1 MGTASDPDAG
11 AVGDP
16 GGAGGGAGGPGAG
29 VAGEPAFSAGPPR
42 RADALAGAAEQRGAG
57 ADAALLGFARAL
69 RAAGV
74 DASTERVH
82 AFLRAV
88 DALRTGVRGDVYWA
102 GRLTLCGDRDDLER
116 YERVFAAYFGTGQ
129 TPARTVRSVPP
140 PRLRLVLR
148 EGPAGPRTEAP
159 EGEPQGPP
167 TASLASSAEVLRH
180 RDVAELNPAERAQVR
195 RLLAA
200 FALRGQLRRTA
211 RRRPARRG
219 TVDPH
224 RTVRELL
231 RRGGEPAL
239 LRRHAR
245 AERPRRVVLLVDVS
259 GSMAPYADALL
270 RFAHAAARGRRTEV
284 FTIGTR
290 LTRVTRELSHRDPD
304 LAMAAVAEAVPD
316 WRGGTRLGELL
327 REFLDRWGQRG
338 MARGAV
344 VVLLSD
350 GWERGDPRL
359 LAEQMRRLHRL
370 AHRVI
375 WANPRK
381 ARPGYAPFAAGMA
394 AALPSVDAFVEGHSL
409 AALERLAAVV
419 QGAEADD
426 AHRDV
431 DVDVAMG
438 VGVGVGAGT
447 ERRTTPSAGPA
458 PPPAPTPAG
467 GTAWPP

>member
-1 MGTASDPDAG
+1 MGMA
-11 AVGDP
+11 
-16 GGAGGGAGGPGAG
+16 
-29 VAGEPAFSAGPPR
+29 AF
-42 RADALAGAAEQRGAG
+42 
-57 ADAALLGFARAL
+57 LGFARAL

-74 DASTERVH
+74 DASAERVH

-88 DALRTGVRGDVYWA
+88 DVLRPGVRRDVYWA

-116 YERVFAAYFGTGQ
+116 YERVFAAYFGSGGTAAE
-129 TPARTVRSVPP
+129 PARTAPP
-140 PRLRLVLR
+140 PRLGLVVR
-148 EGPAGPRTEAP
+148 DARSRPRTSAP
-159 EGEPQGPP
+159 DEDRAPP
-167 TASLASSAEVLRH
+167 AATLASSAEVLRH
-180 RDVAELNPAERAQVR
+180 RDVADLDAAERAQLH

-200 FALRGQLRRTA
+200 FTLPGQARRTA

-219 TVDPH
+219 DVDPH

-231 RRGGEPAL
+231 RHGGEPAL

-270 RFAHAAARGRRTEV
+270 RFAHAAARGARTEV

-304 LAMAAVAEAVPD
+304 RAMAEVAAAVPD

-344 VVLLSD
+344 VLLLSD
-350 GWERGDPRL
+350 GWERDDPQL
-359 LAEQMRRLHRL
+359 LGAQMRRLHRL
-370 AHRVI
+370 AHQVI

-381 ARPGYAPFAAGMA
+381 ARPGYAPLAAGMA

-419 QGAEADD
+419 RGRGERSGACETSFR
-426 AHRDV
+426 H
-431 DVDVAMG
+431 
-438 VGVGVGAGT
+438 
-447 ERRTTPSAGPA
+447 
-458 PPPAPTPAG
+458 
-467 GTAWPP
+467 

>member
-1 MGTASDPDAG
+1 MAEAQEERRRRAEAGGDRSGTSAPG
-11 AVGDP
+11 P
-16 GGAGGGAGGPGAG
+16 GG
-29 VAGEPAFSAGPPR
+29 
-42 RADALAGAAEQRGAG
+42 RADAV
-57 ADAALLGFARAL
+57 LLGFARAL

-74 DASTERVH
+74 AVSAERTH

-88 DALRTGVRGDVYWA
+88 DVLRPGRRADVYWA

-116 YERVFAAYFGTGQ
+116 YERVFAAYFGADVP
-129 TPARTVRSVPP
+129 PARPARAAAPP
-140 PRLRLVLR
+140 PRLRLVVR
-148 EGPAGPRTEAP
+148 DAPGGPPAEPA
-159 EGEPQGPP
+159 EGERQGPP
-167 TASLASSAEVLRH
+167 VASLASSAEVLRH
-180 RDVAELNPAERAQVR
+180 RDVAGLDPAERAQVR

-200 FALRGQLRRTA
+200 FALRGQSRRTA

-219 TVDPH
+219 DVDPH
-224 RTVRELL
+224 RTVREML
-231 RRGGEPAL
+231 RLGGEPAL

-259 GSMAPYADALL
+259 GSMGPYADALL

-359 LAEQMRRLHRL
+359 LAAQMRRLHRL

-375 WANPRK
+375 WSNPRK
-381 ARPGYAPFAAGMA
+381 ARPGYAPLAAGMA

-419 QGAEADD
+419 RGADTPD
-426 AHRDV
+426 ATN
-431 DVDVAMG
+431 AQ
-438 VGVGVGAGT
+438 
-447 ERRTTPSAGPA
+447 ERS
-458 PPPAPTPAG
+458 
-467 GTAWPP
+467 

>member
-1 MGTASDPDAG
+1 MRVVDGTGS
-11 AVGDP
+11 
-16 GGAGGGAGGPGAG
+16 GGAGRVTGDA
-29 VAGEPAFSAGPPR
+29 ESRPARAPQPR
-42 RADALAGAAEQRGAG
+42 DAPARPG

-74 DASTERVH
+74 DASAERVH

-88 DALRTGVRGDVYWA
+88 DELRPGMRADVYWA
-102 GRLTLCGDRDDLER
+102 GRLTLCGGHDDLER
-116 YERVFAAYFGTGQ
+116 YERVFAAYFGEAPRARRTAPA
-129 TPARTVRSVPP
+129 TPA
-140 PRLRLVLR
+140 PRLRLVVR
-148 EGPAGPRTEAP
+148 EGPAPGTAARDERQDT
-159 EGEPQGPP
+159 PP
-167 TASLASSAEVLRH
+167 AAALASSTEVLRH
-180 RDVAELNPAERAQVR
+180 RDVAELGAAEREQLR

-200 FALRGQLRRTA
+200 FTLPGETRRSA

-219 TVDPH
+219 EVDPH

-231 RRGGEPAL
+231 RRGGEPARP
-239 LRRHAR
+239 RRHSR

-270 RFAHAAARGRRTEV
+270 RFAHAAARYSRTEV

-304 LAMAAVAEAVPD
+304 LAMTALAETVPD

-350 GWERGDPRL
+350 GWERGDPEL
-359 LAEQMRRLHRL
+359 LGAQMRRLHRL
-370 AHRVI
+370 AHRVV

-381 ARPGYAPFAAGMA
+381 ARPGYAPLAAGMA

-419 QGAEADD
+419 RGAERAPREGADR
-426 AHRDV
+426 A
-431 DVDVAMG
+431 
-438 VGVGVGAGT
+438 
-447 ERRTTPSAGPA
+447 
-458 PPPAPTPAG
+458 
-467 GTAWPP
+467 

>member
-1 MGTASDPDAG
+1 MG
-11 AVGDP
+11 V
-16 GGAGGGAGGPGAG
+16 AG
-29 VAGEPAFSAGPPR
+29 VAGGAYEAPVPAGADGGRAARDAAGPGVP
-42 RADALAGAAEQRGAG
+42 

-74 DASTERVH
+74 DASAERVH

-88 DALRTGVRGDVYWA
+88 DVLRPGMRADVYWA

-116 YERVFAAYFGTGQ
+116 YERVFAACFGAEGE
-129 TPARTVRSVPP
+129 PAGRASAAAPA
-140 PRLRLVLR
+140 PRLRLVVR
-148 EGPAGPRTEAP
+148 EAGRSPRTGAGEDREAP
-159 EGEPQGPP
+159 PVA
-167 TASLASSAEVLRH
+167 TLASPAERLRH
-180 RDVAELNPAERAQVR
+180 RDIAALDPAERRELR

-200 FALRGQLRRTA
+200 FTLPGRVRRTA

-219 TVDPH
+219 DVDPR

-231 RRGGEPAL
+231 RRGGEPAR
-239 LRRHAR
+239 LRHRAR

-270 RFAHAAARGRRTEV
+270 RFAHAAARGTRTEV

-304 LAMAAVAEAVPD
+304 LAMAAVGTAVPD

-327 REFLDRWGQRG
+327 REFLNRWGQRG
-338 MARGAV
+338 MARGAI

-350 GWERGDPRL
+350 GWERGDPEL
-359 LAEQMRRLHRL
+359 LAAQMRRLHRL
-370 AHRVI
+370 AHLVI

-381 ARPGYAPFAAGMA
+381 ARPGYAPLAAGMA

-419 QGAEADD
+419 RGADD
-426 AHRDV
+426 A
-431 DVDVAMG
+431 
-438 VGVGVGAGT
+438 
-447 ERRTTPSAGPA
+447 
-458 PPPAPTPAG
+458 
-467 GTAWPP
+467 

>member
-1 MGTASDPDAG
+1 M
-11 AVGDP
+11 
-16 GGAGGGAGGPGAG
+16 
-29 VAGEPAFSAGPPR
+29 
-42 RADALAGAAEQRGAG
+42 
-57 ADAALLGFARAL
+57 LLGFARAL

-74 DASTERVH
+74 DAGAERTH

-88 DALRTGVRGDVYWA
+88 DALRPGVRADVYWA

-116 YERVFAAYFGTGQ
+116 YERVFAAYFGTAD
-129 TPARTVRSVPP
+129 TPVRAVRPAP
-140 PRLRLVLR
+140 RPRLRPVLR
-148 EGPAGPRTEAP
+148 EAPAGSRT
-159 EGEPQGPP
+159 GTSDREPQGPP
-167 TASLASSAEVLRH
+167 VASLASSAEVLRH
-180 RDVAELNPAERAQVR
+180 RDVAGLDAAERAQVR

-200 FALRGQLRRTA
+200 FALRGASRRSA

-224 RTVRELL
+224 RTVREML

-245 AERPRRVVLLVDVS
+245 VDRPRRVVLLVDVS

-270 RFAHAAARGRRTEV
+270 RFAHAAVRGRRTEA

-290 LTRVTRELSHRDPD
+290 LTRVTRELSHRDAD

-327 REFLDRWGQRG
+327 RAFLDRWGQRG

-344 VVLLSD
+344 VVVLSD

-370 AHRVI
+370 AHRVV

-381 ARPGYAPFAAGMA
+381 ARPGYAPLAAGMA

-419 QGAEADD
+419 RGAD
-426 AHRDV
+426 A
-431 DVDVAMG
+431 G
-438 VGVGVGAGT
+438 
-447 ERRTTPSAGPA
+447 
-458 PPPAPTPAG
+458 PPPARAAG
-467 GTAWPP
+467 GKGAECA

>member
-1 MGTASDPDAG
+1 MIGVAEEREER
-11 AVGDP
+11 P
-16 GGAGGGAGGPGAG
+16 GRTGAGGDRSEAFAPGRGG
-29 VAGEPAFSAGPPR
+29 
-42 RADALAGAAEQRGAG
+42 RADAV
-57 ADAALLGFARAL
+57 LLGFTRAL

-74 DASTERVH
+74 AVSAERVH
-82 AFLRAV
+82 ALLRAV
-88 DALRTGVRGDVYWA
+88 DVLRPGVRADVYWA

-116 YERVFAAYFGTGQ
+116 YERVFAAYFGADGS
-129 TPARTVRSVPP
+129 PARPARAAAPP
-140 PRLRLVLR
+140 PRLRLVVRDAPGGPPAEPAEGER
-148 EGPAGPRTEAP
+148 EGPTV
-159 EGEPQGPP
+159 
-167 TASLASSAEVLRH
+167 ASLASSAEVLRH
-180 RDVAELNPAERAQVR
+180 RDVAGLDPAERAQVR

-200 FALRGQLRRTA
+200 FALRGQSRRTA

-219 TVDPH
+219 DVDPH
-224 RTVRELL
+224 RTVREML
-231 RRGGEPAL
+231 RLGGEPAL

-245 AERPRRVVLLVDVS
+245 TERPRRVVLLVDVS
-259 GSMAPYADALL
+259 GSMGPYADALL
-270 RFAHAAARGRRTEV
+270 RFAHAAALGRRTEV

-359 LAEQMRRLHRL
+359 LAAQMRRLHRL

-375 WANPRK
+375 WCNPRK
-381 ARPGYAPFAAGMA
+381 ARPGYAPLAAGMA

-419 QGAEADD
+419 RGADTS
-426 AHRDV
+426 
-431 DVDVAMG
+431 
-438 VGVGVGAGT
+438 AGT
-447 ERRTTPSAGPA
+447 VVSVASVARERS
-458 PPPAPTPAG
+458 
-467 GTAWPP
+467 